1 VNVFNVG
8 LGSAIVHTRYWS
20 GSWARADYL
29 TAAACGADSFW
40 VGDHLNAMF
49 PRSIATAQH
58 LGVAKYVPRIDAQL
72 EPWTILGQVAARH
85 RFTRVRLGI
94 GVTDAS
100 RRHPAVTAQAAVTLH
115 HISRGRAILGMGVGE
130 REGNQPYGIDW
141 SRPVARFEEAVSTIR
156 ALWDS
161 GGELTSRDSSFF
173 PLRDAIFDLPPYR
186 GRWPELWIAAHRP
199 RMLGVA
205 GRYADAWFPAA
216 VLRPEDYRDALQTLR
231 VAASDAGRD
240 PLSVVPAAWLSVFTG
255 RSSAEVDEALEST
268 PAKALAL
275 TFPATLWQRHNLTHP
290 LGENFSGGQDF
301 IPQTLDEQTVLSYV
315 RDVTPALLKD
325 GIITGTTEDVLDQTA
340 VWRDHGL
347 RYPVMCNVSMMQT
360 SARRGFSATVPF
372 ARILRGLRK
381 L

>member
-1 VNVFNVG
+1 MGISNVG
-8 LGSAIVHTRYWS
+8 LGSAIVHTRYSS
-20 GSWARADYL
+20 GSWARMDYL
-29 TAAACGADSFW
+29 TAAVCGADSFW

-49 PRSIATAQH
+49 PRAIATEQY

-100 RRHPAVTAQAAVTLH
+100 RRHPAITAQAAATLH
-115 HISRGRAILGMGVGE
+115 LTSRGRAILGMGVGE
-130 REGNQPYGIDW
+130 REGNQPYGTDW
-141 SRPVARFEEAVSTIR
+141 SRPVARFEEAVATIR
-156 ALWDS
+156 ALWNS
-161 GGELTSRDSSFF
+161 GGELISRDSAFF
-173 PLRDAIFDLPPYR
+173 PLRDAVFDLPPYR
-186 GRWPELWIAAHRP
+186 GRWPELWIAANRP
-199 RMLGVA
+199 RMLDVA

-216 VLRPEDYRDALQTLR
+216 VLRPADYRDALQVLQ

-240 PLSVVPAAWLSVFTG
+240 PSSVMPAAWLSVFTG

-275 TFPATLWQRHNLTHP
+275 TFPATLWRRHDLTHP

-301 IPQTLDEQTVLSYV
+301 IPQILDEQTVLSYV

-325 GIITGTTEDVLDQTA
+325 GIIAGTIEDVLDQAA

-347 RYPVMCNVSMMQT
+347 RYPVVCNVSMMQT
-360 SARRGFSATVPF
+360 SARSGFSATVPF
-372 ARILRGLRK
+372 ARILRGLRR